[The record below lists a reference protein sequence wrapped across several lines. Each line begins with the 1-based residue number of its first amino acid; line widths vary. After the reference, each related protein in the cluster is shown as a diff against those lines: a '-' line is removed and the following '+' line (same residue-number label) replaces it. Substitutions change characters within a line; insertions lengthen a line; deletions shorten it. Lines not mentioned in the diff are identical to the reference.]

1 MLGSVITAMV
11 TPFRAD
17 GAVDFER
24 FRELATYLVEN
35 GSDGLVVCGTTGE
48 SPTLSDAEKLDLFRV
63 AVDEVG
69 GRATV
74 IAGTGT
80 YDTGH
85 SAALTKEATKLG
97 VDAILVVTP
106 YYNKPPQRAIVRHFE
121 EIAGA
126 THLPVVAYNIPG
138 RVVINIESE
147 TIARL
152 AEIEN
157 VVAVKQAHDD
167 REQARFIAEE
177 TRLDLYSGDD
187 PNTFAFLELGGVGV
201 VSVTAHLWG
210 PQIAEMI
217 RRPPRRRRRGR
228 AGAARGAAAGLR
240 PPADPDEPDPD
251 QGGAQPHG
259 PRGRRTPAADG
270 RAGRERARA
279 DPLLSRAVGASRSRV
294 GVAALDSAPM
304 GECRI
309 IPLGGLGEVGKN
321 MTVYEADGAIVVVD
335 AGLAFPRDEHLG
347 VDLVLPDFS
356 YLRDREQMVRA
367 VVLTHGHEDHVG
379 ALPYLMRE
387 VRVPLVLATRL
398 TLALV
403 KSKLDEHGLLRSAE
417 LRELAPGDEPVELG
431 PFRLEFIRM
440 AHSIP
445 DAAAV
450 MLETPGGRCVHT
462 GDYKLDHTPVDGQR
476 TDVGRLAEIGSR
488 GVDLLLGD
496 STNAERAGV
505 TESERVVGEA
515 FRQIFPSREGRI
527 LVSSFASNVH
537 RMQQAADVGVDC
549 GRKVAFVGR
558 SMRKNAN
565 IARSLGYMDVPEEA
579 ILRPHELAE
588 LPRGEQLILCTGSQ
602 GEPMSAMTRI
612 AYNDHPA
619 VSVEAGDT
627 VIISA
632 KPIPGNELRVHDAIN
647 RLAKMGAEVLHEDNA
662 PVHVSGHGKA
672 EELRTMI
679 GLLRPK
685 AVMPVHGEFRM
696 LAAHAQLAR
705 EGGVPDDRIVMAENG
720 SVVELR
726 DGVTRIVGEV
736 EAGMTFVD
744 GLGVGDVH
752 DVALRDRR
760 KLSEDGILI
769 VVATLAAQ
777 DGGGLTA
784 PPELIARGFGE
795 GAEPL
800 LEELREEANRV
811 LRELL
816 ADDVTEIKLL
826 QEHLHDALG
835 GIVYDRTRRRPMVLP
850 VIVEV

>member
-1 MLGSVITAMV
+1 M
-11 TPFRAD
+11 
-17 GAVDFER
+17 GA
-24 FRELATYLVEN
+24 
-35 GSDGLVVCGTTGE
+35 
-48 SPTLSDAEKLDLFRV
+48 
-63 AVDEVG
+63 
-69 GRATV
+69 
-74 IAGTGT
+74 
-80 YDTGH
+80 
-85 SAALTKEATKLG
+85 
-97 VDAILVVTP
+97 
-106 YYNKPPQRAIVRHFE
+106 
-121 EIAGA
+121 
-126 THLPVVAYNIPG
+126 
-138 RVVINIESE
+138 
-147 TIARL
+147 
-152 AEIEN
+152 
-157 VVAVKQAHDD
+157 
-167 REQARFIAEE
+167 
-177 TRLDLYSGDD
+177 
-187 PNTFAFLELGGVGV
+187 
-201 VSVTAHLWG
+201 
-210 PQIAEMI
+210 
-217 RRPPRRRRRGR
+217 
-228 AGAARGAAAGLR
+228 
-240 PPADPDEPDPD
+240 
-251 QGGAQPHG
+251 
-259 PRGRRTPAADG
+259 
-270 RAGRERARA
+270 
-279 DPLLSRAVGASRSRV
+279 
-294 GVAALDSAPM
+294 
-304 GECRI
+304 CRI

-321 MTVYEADGAIVVVD
+321 MTVYEADGSIVVVD

-356 YLRDREQMVRA
+356 YLREREEMVRA

-387 VRVPLVLATRL
+387 VRVPLVIATRL

-417 LRELAPGDEPVELG
+417 LRELMPGDDAVELG
-431 PFRLEFIRM
+431 PFRIELVRM

-450 MLETPGGRCVHT
+450 VLETPGGRCVHT

-476 TDVGRLAEIGSR
+476 TDVGRLAELGSL

-496 STNAERAGV
+496 STNAERPGV

-515 FRQIFPSREGRI
+515 FRQIFPRREGRI
-527 LVSSFASNVH
+527 LVSSFASNLH
-537 RMQQAADVGVDC
+537 RMQQAADVAGDC

-565 IARSLGYMDVPEEA
+565 IARSLGYMDVPDDL
-579 ILRPHELAE
+579 ILRPQELAE

-619 VSVEAGDT
+619 VQVEAGDT
-627 VIISA
+627 VVISA

-672 EELRTMI
+672 EELRTII
-679 GLLRPK
+679 GLVRPK

-696 LAAHAQLAR
+696 LAAHAQIAR
-705 EGGVPDDRIVMAENG
+705 EGGVPEDRIVLAENG
-720 SVVELR
+720 SVVELQ
-726 DGVTRIVGEV
+726 DGVARIVGEV
-736 EAGMTFVD
+736 EAGVTFVD

-795 GAEPL
+795 SAEPL
-800 LEELREEANRV
+800 LDELREEADRV
-811 LRELL
+811 LRELI

-835 GIVYDRTRRRPMVLP
+835 GVVYDRTRRRPMVLP

>member
-1 MLGSVITAMV
+1 M
-11 TPFRAD
+11 
-17 GAVDFER
+17 GA
-24 FRELATYLVEN
+24 
-35 GSDGLVVCGTTGE
+35 
-48 SPTLSDAEKLDLFRV
+48 
-63 AVDEVG
+63 
-69 GRATV
+69 
-74 IAGTGT
+74 
-80 YDTGH
+80 
-85 SAALTKEATKLG
+85 
-97 VDAILVVTP
+97 
-106 YYNKPPQRAIVRHFE
+106 
-121 EIAGA
+121 
-126 THLPVVAYNIPG
+126 
-138 RVVINIESE
+138 
-147 TIARL
+147 
-152 AEIEN
+152 
-157 VVAVKQAHDD
+157 
-167 REQARFIAEE
+167 
-177 TRLDLYSGDD
+177 
-187 PNTFAFLELGGVGV
+187 
-201 VSVTAHLWG
+201 
-210 PQIAEMI
+210 
-217 RRPPRRRRRGR
+217 
-228 AGAARGAAAGLR
+228 
-240 PPADPDEPDPD
+240 
-251 QGGAQPHG
+251 
-259 PRGRRTPAADG
+259 
-270 RAGRERARA
+270 
-279 DPLLSRAVGASRSRV
+279 
-294 GVAALDSAPM
+294 
-304 GECRI
+304 CRI
-309 IPLGGLGEVGKN
+309 VPLGGLGEVGKN

-356 YLRDREQMVRA
+356 YLREREEMVRA

-417 LRELAPGDEPVELG
+417 LQELMPGDEPVELG
-431 PFRLEFIRM
+431 PFRLELVRM

-450 MLETPGGRCVHT
+450 VLETPGGRCVHT

-476 TDVGRLAEIGSR
+476 TDVGRLAEIGTR

-496 STNAERAGV
+496 STNAERAGYA
-505 TESERVVGEA
+505 ESERVVGEA
-515 FRQIFPSREGRI
+515 FRQIFPRREGRI

-537 RMQQAADVGVDC
+537 RMQQAADVAVDC

-558 SMRKNAN
+558 SMRKNGN
-565 IARSLGYMDVPEEA
+565 IARTLGYMDVPEDL

-619 VSVEAGDT
+619 VRIEAGDT

-632 KPIPGNELRVHDAIN
+632 KPIPGNELRVHDSIN

-662 PVHVSGHGKA
+662 PVHVSGHGRA
-672 EELRTMI
+672 EELRTII

-685 AVMPVHGEFRM
+685 SVMPMHGEFRM
-696 LAAHAQLAR
+696 LAAHAQIAR
-705 EGGVPDDRIVMAENG
+705 EGGVPNDRIILAENG

-726 DGVTRIVGEV
+726 DGVARIVDEV
-736 EAGMTFVD
+736 RAGVTFVD

-760 KLSEDGILI
+760 RLAEDGVLI
-769 VVATLAAQ
+769 VVATLAVH

-784 PPELIARGFGE
+784 PPELIVRGFGE

-800 LEELREEANRV
+800 LDELRDEANRV

-835 GIVYDRTRRRPMVLP
+835 GVVYDRTRRRPMVLP